1 MASRAGSPNKN
12 KAFLLNRLKDMFG
25 NDFDPIIRMAEQATE
40 LHRVASER
48 RDIASLKAS
57 IDAWDKVAVYV
68 EPKLK
73 ATSYDPELGEP
84 VPFVIQIVEPS
95 REGCIASEVSRSQET
110 VSGGNLDNMHE
121 EPVKSGPCANSSL

>member
-25 NDFDPIIRMAEQATE
+25 DNFDPIIRMAEQATQ
-40 LHRVASER
+40 LHRVAGELG
-48 RDIASLKAS
+48 DVPSLKAS

-73 ATSYDPELGEP
+73 ATSHDPGLGAP
-84 VPFVIQIVEPS
+84 VPFVIHIIDPTTHS
-95 REGCIASEVSRSQET
+95 RDIEQ
-110 VSGGNLDNMHE
+110 
-121 EPVKSGPCANSSL
+121 

>member
-84 VPFVIQIVEPS
+84 VPFVIQIVEPVES
-95 REGCIASEVSRSQET
+95 PWAVQRFVEI
-110 VSGGNLDNMHE
+110 
-121 EPVKSGPCANSSL
+121 PK

>member
-25 NDFDPIIRMAEQATE
+25 DDFDPIIRMAQQATE
-40 LHRVASER
+40 LHRVAGER
-48 RDIASLKAS
+48 GDIPSLKAS

-84 VPFVIQIVEPS
+84 VPFVIKIVEPKMS
-95 REGCIASEVSRSQET
+95 T
-110 VSGGNLDNMHE
+110 
-121 EPVKSGPCANSSL
+121 

>member
-12 KAFLLNRLKDMFG
+12 KAFLLKRLKDMFG
-25 NDFDPIIRMAEQATE
+25 SDFDPIIRMAEQATE

-48 RDIASLKAS
+48 RDVSSLKAS

-73 ATSYDPELGEP
+73 ATSVDPELGEP
-84 VPFVIQIVEPS
+84 VPFVIQIVEPAAL
-95 REGCIASEVSRSQET
+95 EDTDT
-110 VSGGNLDNMHE
+110 VR
-121 EPVKSGPCANSSL
+121 

>member
-25 NDFDPIIRMAEQATE
+25 NDFDPIIRMAEQAAE
-40 LHRVASER
+40 LHCVASER

-73 ATSYDPELGEP
+73 ATNYDQELGEP
-84 VPFVIQIVEPS
+84 VPFIINIVEP
-95 REGCIASEVSRSQET
+95 
-110 VSGGNLDNMHE
+110 
-121 EPVKSGPCANSSL
+121 

>member
-25 NDFDPIIRMAEQATE
+25 SDFDPIIRMAEQATE

-48 RDIASLKAS
+48 RDVASLKAS

-73 ATSYDPELGEP
+73 AINYDQELGEP
-84 VPFVIQIVEPS
+84 VPFVIRIVEPD
-95 REGCIASEVSRSQET
+95 AKT
-110 VSGGNLDNMHE
+110 
-121 EPVKSGPCANSSL
+121 